1 MSSPHV
7 VSIKLYV
14 TIFGTLLL
22 LTLATAGAAFIDLG
36 GELNSIVALTIALI
50 KALLVLLFFMH
61 LRYSSRLTWVFAGA
75 GLFWLL
81 ILVTLTISDV
91 LTREA
96 IFGQVWGPS
105 HHGTPR
111 TIDNFMQ
118 QLRAKLEPDPQAPR
132 YFQTVRG
139 VGYRFDG

>member
-1 MSSPHV
+1 MNSPHV
-7 VSIKLYV
+7 VSIKLHA

-50 KALLVLLFFMH
+50 KAVLVLLFFMH
-61 LRYSSRLTWVFAGA
+61 LRYSSRLTWVFASA

-96 IFGQVWGPS
+96 ISPLI
-105 HHGTPR
+105 H
-111 TIDNFMQ
+111 
-118 QLRAKLEPDPQAPR
+118 
-132 YFQTVRG
+132 
-139 VGYRFDG
+139 